1 MSILAIEAADAFYG
15 KAQVLHNLSI
25 ALEPGEVI
33 SLIGRNGAGKST
45 TLRALCGL
53 MPMAAG
59 RLLVDGKD
67 VTRLPP
73 HLISRLGVN
82 YVPETR
88 RIFPNLSVEEN
99 LKIATFAHAP
109 GAWTVARVLN
119 LFPRLSERFD
129 APGDA
134 LSGGEQQML
143 AIARGLL
150 TSPKV
155 ILLDEPTEGLAP
167 TIVEDLIKAIET
179 IKTEGTAVLLVEQNF
194 TVPLALASHQYVIDN
209 GQIVWSGSKERLV
222 AERADVE
229 RLLGL

>member
-15 KAQVLHNLSI
+15 KAQVLHDLSVAI
-25 ALEPGEVI
+25 EPGEVI
-33 SLIGRNGAGKST
+33 SLVGRNGAGKTT

-53 MPMAAG
+53 MPIASG
-59 RLLVDGKD
+59 TLYVDGRD

-73 HLISRLGVN
+73 HLISRLGIN

-109 GAWTVARVLN
+109 GVWTMARVLS

-143 AIARGLL
+143 AVARGLL

-167 TIVEDLIKAIET
+167 KVVEDLVKAIGTIKA
-179 IKTEGTAVLLVEQNF
+179 EGTAVVLVEQNF
-194 TVPLALASHQYVIDN
+194 TVPLALASRQFVIDN
-209 GQIVWSGSKERLV
+209 GRIVWGGSTERLV

-229 RLLGL
+229 GLLGL